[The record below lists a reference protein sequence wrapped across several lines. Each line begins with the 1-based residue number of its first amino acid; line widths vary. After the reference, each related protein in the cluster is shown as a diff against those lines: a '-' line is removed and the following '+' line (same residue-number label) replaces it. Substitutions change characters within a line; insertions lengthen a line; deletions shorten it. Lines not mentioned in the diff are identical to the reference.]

1 MSKLGNKLRVY
12 LPKKSV
18 FYALLLSL
26 LTVFVGTALALA
38 DSNDKKFVSIF
49 DRGEKTVLV
58 TDKKTVREVL
68 KQAEIEIEETDAV
81 EPGLDSEISSEDFN
95 INIYRSKP
103 VTIVDGLMRI
113 KVMTPY
119 EAPEQILRA
128 AGIELY
134 PEDLVESRI
143 NYNLAGGIGSGIEY
157 VVRRATSFDFVFYG
171 KVTTART
178 QKTTISEYLAEKD
191 IKLASSDR
199 LNLDLTSKITSG
211 MRLEIWREGKQEVTV
226 EEEVPYKVRKKYD
239 YNRDSIY
246 RKVEVEGANG
256 KRTVVYEIDIKNG
269 QEISRK
275 ELNSI
280 TTLEPIEQIEVVG
293 AKGVFNPPS
302 INEKLTWD
310 FLIRNGFTRE
320 QTAGIMGNLMQE
332 HRFNTSDV
340 PGGLGIA
347 QWTGGRRLNLINQYP
362 NSYLSIESQL
372 DFLMKEL
379 SSTGIGAR
387 IKNTNTVYD
396 SLIIFQDQFE
406 RCGICATDNRIKYA
420 ADILASH

>member
-199 LNLDLTSKITSG
+199 LNLDLTSKITSA

-239 YNRDSIY
+239 YNRDSSY

-293 AKGVFNPPS
+293 MKINLPPGS
-302 INEKLTWD
+302 YQDWMREAGINEAD
-310 FLIRNGFTRE
+310 FGIVNYIVSRE
-320 QTAGIMGNLMQE
+320 SGWRVNATNPGSGAYGLPQALPGSKMASAGYDWETNPITQLKWMQ
-332 HRFNTSDV
+332 SYV
-340 PGGLGIA
+340 
-347 QWTGGRRLNLINQYP
+347 
-362 NSYLSIESQL
+362 NSRY
-372 DFLMKEL
+372 
-379 SSTGIGAR
+379 
-387 IKNTNTVYD
+387 YD
-396 SLIIFQDQFE
+396 GSP
-406 RCGICATDNRIKYA
+406 YA
-420 ADILASH
+420 AGLCSGRTRGWDCAYAFWQVKHWY